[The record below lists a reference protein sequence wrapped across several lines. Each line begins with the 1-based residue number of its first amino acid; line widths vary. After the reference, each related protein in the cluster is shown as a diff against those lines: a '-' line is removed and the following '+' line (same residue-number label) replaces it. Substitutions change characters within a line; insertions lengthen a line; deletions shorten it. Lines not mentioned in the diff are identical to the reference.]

1 MKRRD
6 FIAAAAAASALPGAA
21 WAQDNYP
28 AKPVRLIVPVPPGGP
43 TDVMGRTAAKAMGD
57 KLGQQFVVENKAGA
71 GGNIGTDA
79 VAKAGLDGYTIGLA
93 AVSSLAIAPTLYPK
107 LPYSVG
113 KDLTPIALVG
123 TTPCAIVVHPSAP
136 FSDLKGLIAY
146 AKANPKKLSYGTSG
160 MGTSTHLASE
170 LFQSL
175 AGIEMVHIPYKGT
188 SQIAQ
193 DLLAGT
199 IPMSFES
206 SLTSTIPNVKAGKLK
221 VLAVMSAQ
229 RSKALPDVPTVA
241 EQGFPGFDVV
251 TWFGLVG
258 PAAMPKDAVQRL
270 ADAWKAGAAVPATQA
285 QFEAIG
291 ANIRSDG
298 PTPFGDFIRTEDKR
312 WGDLI
317 RKLGIK
323 ADS

>member
-1 MKRRD
+1 MQRRD
-6 FIAAAAAASALPGAA
+6 FIAAGAAAAAWPGAV

-28 AKPVRLIVPVPPGGP
+28 AKPVRLIVPFPPGGP

-79 VAKAGLDGYTIGLA
+79 VAKAGPDGYTIGLA

-107 LPYSVG
+107 LPYSVS